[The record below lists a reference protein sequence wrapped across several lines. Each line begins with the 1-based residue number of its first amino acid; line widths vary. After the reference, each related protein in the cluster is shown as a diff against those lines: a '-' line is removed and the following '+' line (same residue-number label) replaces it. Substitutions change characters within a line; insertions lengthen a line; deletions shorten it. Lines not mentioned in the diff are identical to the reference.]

1 MIAGL
6 RRYPLIIAGAM
17 FIALLLPPVQHALT
31 ASMTAQML
39 VQIPLLIVVGWLLCS
54 SFPQRLITT
63 VNAWNHSGITGLLL
77 AAFAA
82 AFWMLPRSLD
92 TAASEPLMMAAKFVS
107 VPLLIGLP
115 LGLSW
120 PRMGFVVRGLFISE
134 LIAMFFRIGWV
145 YLVSHIRLC
154 SNYLLG
160 DQQRTGEYMLMIG
173 GAILLWVIV
182 KLMWGHFDSLPDDRQ
197 TMPSHRHDVNEFH
210 HPAGH

>member
-1 MIAGL
+1 MTAGVQ
-6 RRYPLIIAGAM
+6 RYSLIIAGAL
-17 FIALLLPPVQHALT
+17 FVALLLPSVQHALT

-39 VQIPLLIVVGWLLCS
+39 VQIPLLIAVGWLVRDAL
-54 SFPQRLITT
+54 PQRLKTAI
-63 VNAWNHSGITGLLL
+63 NAWNHNGITGLLL
-77 AAFAA
+77 AVCATV
-82 AFWMLPRSLD
+82 FWMLPRSLD
-92 TAASEPLMMAAKFVS
+92 AAANEPLMIASKLVS

-145 YLVSHIRLC
+145 YLVSQVRLC

-173 GAILLWVIV
+173 GAILLWVVV
-182 KLMWGHFDSLPDDRQ
+182 KLLCGHFVSLPDDRPI
-197 TMPSHRHDVNEFH
+197 TPSRRYDPHQLGH
-210 HPAGH
+210 HEQH